1 MRTSYLCIVMALL
14 HLGAPARA
22 EIAFIGEGRIPA
34 DALDQSGLK
43 GLLEDGR
50 TPRARVGGLGG
61 ALTWIGHGHT
71 YLAVPD
77 RGPGAGET
85 TYQERL
91 YTLDIRLHPQGENRY
106 GVEPRIVATHLL
118 KDGAGHP
125 LTGDARAFDPLNS
138 PDSLRLDAE
147 SVRLGG
153 DGRTVYISD
162 EYGPFIGVFDS
173 HTGRRLKNLP
183 LPNKFLIDSPNRD
196 GREENRH
203 NLFGRQSNR
212 GFEGL
217 AITPAGDRLVAM
229 IQDPLLQDCDSR
241 ENDKCQG
248 LNNRLLDLDLKT
260 GEVHEYAYPLEDPAN
275 GVSELLALNEHEFL
289 VLERDTRSGQETRF
303 KKIFRISLLGASD
316 VHTIQSLARDKATGT
331 GSPAWVPVS
340 KTGFLDLLAFGIT
353 DMPEKLEGMTF
364 GPDLE
369 DGRHLLLISSDND
382 FSSKESTRF
391 FAFAI
396 DPRDLPRYLPRYLPP
411 RPAGSVHAK

>member
-1 MRTSYLCIVMALL
+1 MRSSYLSLFIVLL
-14 HLGAPARA
+14 HLSTPVRA
-22 EIAFIGEGRIPA
+22 EIKFIGEGRIPT
-34 DALDQSGLK
+34 DTLDQSGLK

-50 TPRARVGGLGG
+50 TPRARAGGLGG
-61 ALTWIGHGHT
+61 ALTWTGRGHT

-91 YTLDIRLHPQGENRY
+91 YTLDIRLHRQGENRY
-106 GVEPRIVATHLL
+106 NVEPKILATHLL

-125 LTGDARAFDPLNS
+125 FMGDAGAYDPLNS

-147 SVRLGG
+147 SVRLGS

-162 EYGPFIGVFDS
+162 EYGPFIDVFDS
-173 HTGRRLKNLP
+173 HTGRRLKSLH
-183 LPNKFLIDSPNRD
+183 LPNKFLIDSPSRD

-217 AITPAGDRLVAM
+217 AITPGGGRLVAI

-241 ENDKCQG
+241 ENDKCRG

-260 GEVHEYAYPLEDPAN
+260 GEVHEYAYPLDDPAN

-289 VLERDTRSGQETRF
+289 VLERDNRSGQEARF

-316 VHTIQSLARDKATGT
+316 VHTVQSLAMGKEAGK
-331 GSPAWVPVS
+331 SPPPWMPVS
-340 KTGFLDLLAFGIT
+340 KTVFMDLLAFGID

-369 DGRHLLLISSDND
+369 DDRHLLLISSDND

-391 FAFAI
+391 LAFAI
-396 DPRDLPRYLPRYLPP
+396 APQDLPRFIPP
-411 RPAGSVHAK
+411 RPTGSEHAK